1 MSRRSARTASWAI
14 GAGLLAV
21 AALVTAATP
30 PESALLDPF
39 VVRADGGDGV
49 ATSRTL
55 TAAVIDVTRT
65 GRVTM
70 TEQEWDAEGNWLVF
84 ELSVAAPTTEVDAA
98 IGVASLLIDGRL
110 FQASERP
117 PAGLVGTD
125 LRVGTDTVGMLA
137 FELPDDLRAGVGE
150 LRLSGRY
157 PTRELDDVIAFTVDL
172 DQVPTMS
179 TVEIEEPRL
188 GTP

>member
-1 MSRRSARTASWAI
+1 
-14 GAGLLAV
+14 V
-21 AALVTAATP
+21 TP

-39 VVRADGGDGV
+39 AVHADAGDGV

-55 TAAVIDVTRT
+55 TAAVVDVIRT
-65 GRVTM
+65 EQVTM
-70 TEQEWDAEGNWLVF
+70 AAPEWDAEGNWLVI
-84 ELSVAAPTTEVDAA
+84 ELTVAAPTTEVDAA

-117 PAGLVGTD
+117 PASLVDTD

-137 FELPDDLRAGVGE
+137 FELPADLRTGTGE

-157 PTRELDDVIAFTVDL
+157 PTPELDDVLVFPIDL
-172 DQVPTMS
+172 DQAPVEP